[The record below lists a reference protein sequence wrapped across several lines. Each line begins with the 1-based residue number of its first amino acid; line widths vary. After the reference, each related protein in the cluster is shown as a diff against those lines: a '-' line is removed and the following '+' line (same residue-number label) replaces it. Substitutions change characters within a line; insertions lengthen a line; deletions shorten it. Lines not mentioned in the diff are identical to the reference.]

1 MLNLTRLQLVST
13 ALLIATAG
21 LASPSLHKPAPSGV
35 TTSAATANGQ
45 TFDYIVVG
53 GGLTGT
59 TVASRL
65 TEDPTVTV
73 LMIEVG
79 ADNRN
84 DSRVFDIYEYT
95 QAFGTELTWSWPADQ
110 GKSILG

>member
-1 MLNLTRLQLVST
+1 MLKPSRLRAVSIALV
-13 ALLIATAG
+13 IATAG
-21 LASPSLHKPAPSGV
+21 ASPSLHKRASGV

-59 TVASRL
+59 TVAARL
-65 TEDPTVTV
+65 AEDPTVTV

-84 DSRVFDIYEYT
+84 DSRVFDIYEYG
-95 QAFGTELTWSWPADQ
+95 QAFDTELTWSWPADQ
-110 GKSILG
+110 GKSIPG

>member
-1 MLNLTRLQLVST
+1 MMLKPTSLQLVSI
-13 ALLIATAG
+13 ALAIATAG
-21 LASPSLHKPAPSGV
+21 ASPTLRQGASGV
-35 TTSAATANGQ
+35 TTSAAEANGQ

-65 TEDPTVTV
+65 TEDSTVTV

-79 ADNRN
+79 ADNR
-84 DSRVFDIYEYT
+84 DDPRIFDIYKYT
-95 QAFGTELTWSWPADQ
+95 EAFGTELAWSWPADQ
-110 GKSILG
+110 GRSILG